1 MRVDINLATHPYEDA
16 RRFWFRWGG
25 ALVALGIVTLGLV
38 YFTLL
43 GWVTAAKDKSLIGQ
57 NLHQIAD
64 RDGDKAAAQ
73 SLMNLPQNSVTRDR
87 SQLLNGLFYR
97 KSFSWTQVFEELER
111 VMPPR
116 LHVVSI
122 QPEFA
127 PDNELAIKLAV
138 AGDSR
143 ERALELVRKMEES
156 QHFQQTQI
164 EQESAEAGSGATAGD
179 TVKFSISALYV
190 PGNTVPGSTAPGS
203 KTPGNSTAGKS
214 GGSQ

>member
-1 MRVDINLATHPYEDA
+1 MDINLATHPYEDA

-25 ALVALGIVTLGLV
+25 ALVALAIVTLGLV

-43 GWVTAAKDKSLIGQ
+43 GWVTADKDKNVIAQ

-64 RDGDKAAAQ
+64 RDDQKAAAQ
-73 SLMNLPQNSVTRDR
+73 ALMNLPQNSVTRDR
-87 SQLLNGLFYR
+87 SQFLNALFYR
-97 KSFSWTQVFEELER
+97 KSFSWTQVFEELES

-122 QPEFA
+122 QPEYA
-127 PDNELAIKLAV
+127 PDNELAIKLVV

-143 ERALELVRKMEES
+143 DHALELVRKMEES
-156 QHFQQTQI
+156 QHFQETQI
-164 EQESAEAGSGATAGD
+164 DQESAEAGSGPTAGD

-190 PGNTVPGSTAPGS
+190 PGSAAPG
-203 KTPGNSTAGKS
+203 KPALGKS
-214 GGSQ
+214 GGAQ

>member
-1 MRVDINLATHPYEDA
+1 MRVEINLATQPYEDA
-16 RRFWFRWGG
+16 RRFWFQWGG
-25 ALVALGIVTLGLV
+25 ALVALAIVTLGLV

-43 GWVTAAKDKSLIGQ
+43 GWVTAAKDKGVINQ

-64 RDGDKAAAQ
+64 RDDQKAAAQ
-73 SLMNLPQNSVTRDR
+73 ALMNLPQNSVTRDR
-87 SQLLNGLFYR
+87 SQLLNSLFYR

-127 PDNELAIKLAV
+127 PDNELAIKLVV

-143 ERALELVRKMEES
+143 DHALELVRKMEES
-156 QHFQQTQI
+156 QHFQQTEI
-164 EQESAEAGSGATAGD
+164 EQESAEMGSGATAGD
-179 TVKFSISALYV
+179 TVKFNISALYV
-190 PGNTVPGSTAPGS
+190 PGNPVPGN
-203 KTPGNSTAGKS
+203 TPAGKS
-214 GGSQ
+214 GGTQ

>member
-1 MRVDINLATHPYEDA
+1 
-16 RRFWFRWGG
+16 
-25 ALVALGIVTLGLV
+25 
-38 YFTLL
+38 
-43 GWVTAAKDKSLIGQ
+43 
-57 NLHQIAD
+57 
-64 RDGDKAAAQ
+64 
-73 SLMNLPQNSVTRDR
+73 MNLPQNSVTRDR

-127 PDNELAIKLAV
+127 PDNELAIKLVV

-143 ERALELVRKMEES
+143 DHALELVRKMEES

-164 EQESAEAGSGATAGD
+164 EQESAETGSGATAGD
-179 TVKFSISALYV
+179 TVKFNISALYV
-190 PGNTVPGSTAPGS
+190 PGNTVPGN
-203 KTPGNSTAGKS
+203 TPAGKS
-214 GGSQ
+214 GGAQ

>member
-1 MRVDINLATHPYEDA
+1 MRVDINLATQPYEDA

-25 ALVALGIVTLGLV
+25 ALAGLAIVTLGLV

-43 GWVTAAKDKSLIGQ
+43 GWVTADKDKAVIGQ

-64 RDGDKAAAQ
+64 RDGQKAAAQ
-73 SLMNLPQNSVTRDR
+73 TLMNLPQNSVTRDR
-87 SQLLNGLFYR
+87 SQFLNGLFYR
-97 KSFSWTQVFEELER
+97 KSFSWTEVFEELER

-127 PDNELAIKLAV
+127 PDNELAIQLVV

-143 ERALELVRKMEES
+143 DRALDLVRKMEES

-164 EQESAEAGSGATAGD
+164 EQETAEAGSGATAGD
-179 TVKFSISALYV
+179 SVKFSISALYV
-190 PGNTVPGSTAPGS
+190 PGSTVPGNTVPKNATV
-203 KTPGNSTAGKS
+203 GKS
-214 GGSQ
+214 GGAE